1 MAVDSVNFVPVS
13 CIPSPESPVNR
24 MATLSTCRTAL
35 AGTFSNIALIL
46 LDLASARSSGKP
58 AQRVPNPLYLARPG
72 VKPPTPFP
80 FKRGSV
86 RRSPK
91 GLACLRP
98 TLHRTESQGRRAP
111 IRYEAMH
118 FSARSAPARP
128 AIELHS
134 LRRSL
139 NTPVLVIAE
148 LPVGPGS
155 AVIAAHVDSC
165 DGLARY
171 TLAVR
176 SERNREVVF
185 FSMREEDLSPSES
198 WLAAEAA
205 LSLAEGMGFLFEEDL
220 PPISREAA
228 ASMWEEFVD
237 SADPSAAAAAAAAAV
252 RPTALLT
259 KFRRPPS
266 RSAAGSAAARP
277 SEAGPQRAT
286 RGAKA
291 GFEPSD
297 TQIARQGDR

>member
-1 MAVDSVNFVPVS
+1 
-13 CIPSPESPVNR
+13 
-24 MATLSTCRTAL
+24 
-35 AGTFSNIALIL
+35 
-46 LDLASARSSGKP
+46 
-58 AQRVPNPLYLARPG
+58 
-72 VKPPTPFP
+72 
-80 FKRGSV
+80 
-86 RRSPK
+86 
-91 GLACLRP
+91 
-98 TLHRTESQGRRAP
+98 
-111 IRYEAMH
+111 MH

-185 FSMREEDLSPSES
+185 FSVREEDLSPSES
-198 WLAAEAA
+198 SLAAEAA

-220 PPISREAA
+220 PPIVGEAA
-228 ASMWEEFVD
+228 ASIWEEFVD
-237 SADPSAAAAAAAAAV
+237 STDPSVAAAAV
-252 RPTALLT
+252 RPTPLLT

-266 RSAAGSAAARP
+266 WATAGSAAVAVGA
-277 SEAGPQRAT
+277 SEADPQRAS
-286 RGAKA
+286 RGAGA
-291 GFEPSD
+291 GFETSD
-297 TQIARQGDR
+297 TPVAR